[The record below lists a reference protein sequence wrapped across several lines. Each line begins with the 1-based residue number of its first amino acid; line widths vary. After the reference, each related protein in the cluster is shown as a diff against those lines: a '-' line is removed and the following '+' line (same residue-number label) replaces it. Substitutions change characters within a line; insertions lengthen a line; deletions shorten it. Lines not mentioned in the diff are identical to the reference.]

1 MQQPPCPL
9 NDLAELP
16 GESPHYI
23 RSLTEMGE
31 EREVVAHEDVF
42 AANGTKLIAK
52 GARINRSQCDRL
64 NLHKLRVPLDQVLST
79 ENPVDAALLANEAS
93 KMLAADTAMARVAQ
107 RTGDPLGFRQGLAA
121 LALPRPLA
129 FRLTVM
135 REKRSGLF
143 HHSLRMALITYS
155 IASRLGLSSR
165 DKQDSLLA
173 ALCHD
178 IGEMHTDPALLAPGH
193 QVTPEQRRFIHVH
206 PITSYVVLRDLP
218 GVSSHA
224 MRAVLHHHERLDGS
238 GYPYGLR
245 AGQIHPLASL
255 LCVAEVMEAL
265 VRRSEMQRLDVLLR
279 LNQRRFDPAA
289 VGALRELLRADPNAS
304 QDTPSDHDATMQLT
318 RVAEVLGSW
327 PALRGRLDAQIAPPE
342 LAFLKERMEM
352 LRSLVLQSGINP
364 DDLEVLLEIAR
375 EDSIVL
381 NELRAT
387 LDELDWLMADIANEI
402 ERRTAALDV
411 QSRSAV
417 EELVVLLRAA

>member
-1 MQQPPCPL
+1 
-9 NDLAELP
+9 
-16 GESPHYI
+16 
-23 RSLTEMGE
+23 MGE
-31 EREVVAHEDVF
+31 EREVVAHEHVF
-42 AANGTKLIAK
+42 AANGMKLIAK
-52 GARINRSQCDRL
+52 GTRINRSQCERL
-64 NLHKLRVPLDQVLST
+64 NLHKLRVPLDRVLAT
-79 ENPVDAALLANEAS
+79 ENPVNAAQLANDAS
-93 KMLAADTAMARVAQ
+93 KMLAADMAMARLAQ

-143 HHSLRMALITYS
+143 HHSLRTALITHS
-155 IASRLGLSSR
+155 IASRLGLSNR
-165 DKQDSLLA
+165 DKQDLLLA

-178 IGEMHTDPALLAPGH
+178 IGEMHTDPALLASGH

-218 GVSSHA
+218 GVSSPA
-224 MRAVLHHHERLDGS
+224 MQAVLHHHERLDGS

-245 AGQIHPLASL
+245 AGQIHPLAGL
-255 LCVAEVMEAL
+255 LCVAEVTEAL

-279 LNQRRFDPAA
+279 LNQRRFEPAA
-289 VGALRELLRADPNAS
+289 VGALRQLLRTDPNAS
-304 QDTPSDHDATMQLT
+304 QDTPSDHDATVQLT

-327 PALRGRLDAQIAPPE
+327 PALCDRLDAQAASPE
-342 LAFLKERMEM
+342 LAFLKERMAM

-364 DDLEVLLEIAR
+364 DDLEVLLELAR
-375 EDSIVL
+375 EDSVVL

-402 ERRTAALDV
+402 ERRTTALDV